1 MKGFYEIVSL
11 LGTPN
16 NLQISLSDKDGHV
29 ITGHV
34 TSELIVF
41 TTAELVIG
49 DKENIK
55 K

>member
-1 MKGFYEIVSL
+1 MRDPVLFRSA
-11 LGTPN
+11 GTPN
-16 NLQISLSDKDGHV
+16 NLQILLSDKDGHV
-29 ITGHV
+29 LTRHV
-34 TSELIVF
+34 TGALIVF